1 MAGPRFRRL
10 VRVALLATLALA
22 GLASTARG
30 AAPALPAFGDITASA
45 TFGRSIDFTEPAV
58 LPDGFVRVEIVVD
71 SGDSTRS
78 FVADVQG
85 ASAGQT
91 TLRYSLATAI
101 GSELPNTRVT
111 GHFRVTL
118 ADRSLVDGPSATVLY
133 SDTRFQWKTLE
144 GNVVRVH
151 WSDGGQSFGQRALR
165 IGEDAID
172 KTTSLLGVKE
182 TEPIDFFVYAD
193 RQGFLD
199 VLGPGSREWVGG
211 VAFPEIRTLLANIDA
226 GGIDD
231 PWVGIVIPHELT
243 HVVLHTATDNPYRG
257 VPHWMD
263 EGIAVYESAGYTS
276 EDRGQVRRAV
286 GDGTLMP
293 LAALDGQFPT
303 TADASSLAYAESA
316 SAIKFLVDRYGRDA
330 LVSLVRSYAGGVT
343 DDEAFTRALGVD
355 TDGFEAAWLSDLGA
369 TAPVAYGPRPAPAGP
384 VPSGWNGAAPTPGV
398 VAGPSGS
405 PSGGPAANGRGGDAG
420 METIVAA
427 IVGIGFLVG
436 LVLILR
442 STGRRPA
449 PREIAV
455 GAAPANASEAIDRD
469 DDGPP

>member
-1 MAGPRFRRL
+1 ML
-10 VRVALLATLALA
+10 VLA
-22 GLASTARG
+22 GLAPAAHG
-30 AAPALPAFGDITASA
+30 AALVTPAFGDITATAS
-45 TFGRSIDFTEPAV
+45 FGTSIDFSEPAI

-71 SGDSTRS
+71 SGGSTRS
-78 FVADVQG
+78 FVAEVQG
-85 ASAGQT
+85 VAAGQT
-91 TLRYSLATAI
+91 TLRYSLATAL
-101 GSELPNTRVT
+101 GGELPNTRVT

-144 GNVVRVH
+144 GSVVRVH
-151 WSDGGQSFGQRALR
+151 WTDGDQAFGRRALR
-165 IGEDAID
+165 IGEDAIAR
-172 KTTSLLGVKE
+172 TTSLLGVAE
-182 TEPIDFFVYAD
+182 TEPIDFFIYAD
-193 RQGFLD
+193 RQAFLD

-243 HVVLHTATDNPYRG
+243 HVVLHTAIDNPYRG

-263 EGIAVYESAGYTS
+263 EGIAVYESAGYTA
-276 EDRGQVRRAV
+276 EARGQVRRAV
-286 GDGTLMP
+286 GDGSLMP

-316 SAIKFLVDRYGRDA
+316 SAVKFLVDRYGRDA

-343 DDEAFTRALGVD
+343 DDEAFTKALGVD
-355 TDGFEAAWLSDLGA
+355 TAGFEAAWLSDLGA
-369 TAPVAYGPRPAPAGP
+369 RPPVAYGPRPAPPGP

-398 VAGPSGS
+398 VAGPSGA
-405 PSGGPAANGRGGDAG
+405 PSGGAGPTAGGGDGG
-420 METIVAA
+420 MGTIVAA

-442 STGRRPA
+442 SAGRRSS
-449 PREIAV
+449 PREIPVAA
-455 GAAPANASEAIDRD
+455 GAGASDAPDAPETVRPDPEDA
-469 DDGPP
+469 P